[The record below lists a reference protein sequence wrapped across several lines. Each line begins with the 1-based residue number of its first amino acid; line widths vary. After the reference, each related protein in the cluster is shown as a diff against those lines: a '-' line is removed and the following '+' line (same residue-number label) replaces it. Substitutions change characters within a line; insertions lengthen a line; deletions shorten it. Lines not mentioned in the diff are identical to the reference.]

1 MLHLPCQRPFP
12 DKSPQGTRTQIRTLL
27 GRLKIK
33 SYLSESDWKSHAFSS
48 PIPEWSVGVSL
59 LLASL
64 VHLPNGRSSTEGD
77 KREITVLKGAP
88 ECPSYQVPAEETNR
102 AKGGLFPPPK
112 PTFTIAPPIPTRNS
126 RKAPPTLLSPHQETL
141 NLFIPFE
148 SFLNTLPSLS
158 IGALSRV
165 PVFISL
171 TLSRKL
177 ECPGLETGIEN

>member
-1 MLHLPCQRPFP
+1 MLHLACQRPFP

-33 SYLSESDWKSHAFSS
+33 SYLSEGDWKSRAFSS

-88 ECPSYQVPAEETNR
+88 EFPSYQVPAEETNR
-102 AKGGLFPPPK
+102 TKGGLFPPPK
-112 PTFTIAPPIPTRNS
+112 PTFTIAGLLFPQVTQGKLHLPCLVLI
-126 RKAPPTLLSPHQETL
+126 RKHWTSSYPLSP
-141 NLFIPFE
+141 
-148 SFLNTLPSLS
+148 S
-158 IGALSRV
+158 
-165 PVFISL
+165 
-171 TLSRKL
+171 
-177 ECPGLETGIEN
+177 